1 MTHGANQAPP
11 PFRLCNLNEN
21 CSDKNAHT
29 LENKIFGKQFVVAF
43 HRKHAEDPQGT
54 VRRGSGRKSSLR
66 SCPGEAGRGGSVPH
80 SLALVPLLAGVH
92 LPQSSSPPM
101 ACSHCFPVLSLSPCT
116 KPQVTV
122 RKPGPGASPPRVFTA
137 HRGPHRPTGCHPP
150 ARSPGSLLRSRISMS
165 AGEVGAP
172 QCRPPSHPRGQA
184 LRGTEASRWR

>member
-92 LPQSSSPPM
+92 LPQSSPAHGLQPLLPSPVTQPLHQ
-101 ACSHCFPVLSLSPCT
+101 ATGDSPEARTGCLPAPSVYC
-116 KPQVTV
+116 PQGTSQAH
-122 RKPGPGASPPRVFTA
+122 RLSPPREVSREFA
-137 HRGPHRPTGCHPP
+137 QVKNLHVSWGGGGPAVQASLPP
-150 ARSPGSLLRSRISMS
+150 PRSGLERN
-165 AGEVGAP
+165 
-172 QCRPPSHPRGQA
+172 
-184 LRGTEASRWR
+184 